1 MSCSCKNLQIARG
14 STFSFTLSLPE
25 EMDISD
31 AKQVWVTFTQ
41 NGKEK
46 INKSIEDVTID
57 VNKIIVTLTQE
68 ETLSLH
74 TGSAEMQTRI
84 LTHDDTSLVQYP
96 IIDWEVV
103 PILKEGVIK

>member
-41 NGKEK
+41 NGIEK
-46 INKSIEDVTID
+46 INKALSDVSID
-57 VNKIIVTLTQE
+57 VNKITVSLTQND
-68 ETLSLH
+68 TLKFH

-84 LTHDDTSLVQYP
+84 LTHDDESLVQYP
-96 IIDWEVV
+96 TIQWEVV
-103 PILKEGVIK
+103 PILKEGEIK